1 MNYIQTRA
9 KERGIPMIDSR
20 RNIVVEVSSKD
31 CKAAE
36 GNPKDCALARAVKRE
51 YKGKGV
57 LAAYFLRTSAW
68 LEYEDKLVRFDLPIS
83 VQKEIVSFD
92 RGAGFAPGK
101 YSLSKVPPS
110 SKLGTRP
117 RPPGKRSNGRGRRT
131 VIHRTEGVRNV
142 VDIDA

>member
-9 KERGIPMIDSR
+9 QERGIPMIDSR
-20 RNIVVEVSSKD
+20 KNIVIEVSPQD

-36 GNPKDCALARAVKRE
+36 GNPKNCALARAVKRE

-68 LEYEDKLVRFDLPIS
+68 LEYDDKLVRYDLPTS
-83 VQKEIVSFD
+83 VQKEIASFD

-110 SKLGTRP
+110 SRLNARSKA
-117 RPPGKRSNGRGRRT
+117 PGKHGRGKKRA
-131 VIHRTEGVRNV
+131 ILHWTEGVWNI
-142 VDIDA
+142 VDIDG